1 MVFYEKDYLRKELI
15 KMAVRSKED
24 LIASLTASFGENLS
38 DDNISLLEDVS
49 DTIDSFSD
57 TEDWKTKYE
66 ENDASWRKRYKDRFE
81 GKEDDSFGNEPVI
94 EHYETPTKFEDLFTV
109 ESEVK

>member
-1 MVFYEKDYLRKELI
+1 
-15 KMAVRSKED
+15 MAVSTKED
-24 LIASLTASFGENLS
+24 LVARLTASFGENLS

-66 ENDASWRKRYKDRFE
+66 ENDASWRKRYKERFE
-81 GKEDDSFGNEPVI
+81 GKEDDSPESEPEI
-94 EHYETPTKFEDLFTV
+94 EHYESPTKFEDLFTA

>member
-1 MVFYEKDYLRKELI
+1 
-15 KMAVRSKED
+15 MAVLSKED
-24 LIASLTASFGENLS
+24 LIAKLTTSFGENLS

-49 DTIDSFSD
+49 DTIDAFSG

-66 ENDASWRKRYKDRFE
+66 ENDASWRKRYKERFE
-81 GKEDDSFGNEPVI
+81 GKEDDSHENEPEN
-94 EHYETPTKFEDLFTV
+94 EHDESPIKFEDLFTV

>member
-1 MVFYEKDYLRKELI
+1 
-15 KMAVRSKED
+15 MAVLSKED
-24 LIASLTASFGENLS
+24 LIAKLNASFGENLS

-66 ENDASWRKRYKDRFE
+66 ENDASWRKRYKERFE
-81 GKEDDSFGNEPVI
+81 GKGDDIHDDDLEI
-94 EHYETPTKFEDLFTV
+94 EHYDAPTKFDDLFTV

>member
-1 MVFYEKDYLRKELI
+1 
-15 KMAVRSKED
+15 MAVSTKED
-24 LIASLTASFGENLS
+24 LVARLTASFGENLS

-66 ENDASWRKRYKDRFE
+66 ENDASWRKRYKERFE
-81 GKEDDSFGNEPVI
+81 GKEDDNPDNEPEI
-94 EHYETPTKFEDLFTV
+94 EHYESPTKFEDLFTT

>member
-1 MVFYEKDYLRKELI
+1 
-15 KMAVRSKED
+15 MAVLSKED
-24 LIASLTASFGENLS
+24 LIAKLTTSFGENLS

-49 DTIDSFSD
+49 DTIDAFSD

-66 ENDASWRKRYKDRFE
+66 ENDASWRKRYKERFE
-81 GKEDDSFGNEPVI
+81 GKEDDSYENEPEN
-94 EHYETPTKFEDLFTV
+94 EHDESPIKFEDLFTV

>member
-1 MVFYEKDYLRKELI
+1 
-15 KMAVRSKED
+15 MAVLSKED
-24 LIASLTASFGENLS
+24 LIAKLNASFGENLS

-57 TEDWKTKYE
+57 TEDWKRKYE
-66 ENDASWRKRYKDRFE
+66 ENDASWRKRYKERFE
-81 GKEDDSFGNEPVI
+81 GKEDDSPESEPEI
-94 EHYETPTKFEDLFTV
+94 EHCESPTKFEDLFTV

>member
-1 MVFYEKDYLRKELI
+1 
-15 KMAVRSKED
+15 MAVSTKED
-24 LIASLTASFGENLS
+24 LVARLTASFGENLS

-66 ENDASWRKRYKDRFE
+66 ENDASWRKRYKERFE
-81 GKEDDSFGNEPVI
+81 GKEDDSPESEPEI
-94 EHYETPTKFEDLFTV
+94 EHHESPTKFEDLFTV